1 MAQDLPNR
9 AQLAVIEISRLI
21 ARLEGVAAEKGLE
34 LGKDAVDSLRTGF
47 GWLVPAIA
55 LGRAALLVLTGINEE
70 DEAEAMHE
78 INNVALLE
86 GWGLFRTRDGPRIRR
101 DAFQSAFKT
110 DDEAI
115 RHVSSLARSGSYV
128 HRHAFRLH
136 SGARSGTR
144 KRRGE
149 VAADAGSSMASESG
163 VPRRPL

>member
-1 MAQDLPNR
+1 MTQDLPNR

-21 ARLEGVAAEKGLE
+21 ARLESVAAEKGLE
-34 LGKDAVDSLRTGF
+34 LGKGAADSLRTGV

-55 LGRAALLVLTGINEE
+55 RARTALLVLTGISEE

-86 GWGLFRTRDGPRIRR
+86 GWGLFSTRRGPRIRR
-101 DAFQSAFKT
+101 DAVQNAFKT

-136 SGARSGTR
+136 SKARSRSG
-144 KRRGE
+144 KRPRR
-149 VAADAGSSMASESG
+149 AAAGAACSMAAKSG
-163 VPRRPL
+163 APCRLC